1 MIPSFLFYNQHL
13 LHIFVY
19 RVKTIKT
26 SVMKKNMGMVDKTV
40 RLVLAAL
47 AVVLYFLGAVKG
59 TLALVVLIIA
69 ILLVVT
75 SLVSFCPLYT
85 LFGWNTDKKKE

>member
-1 MIPSFLFYNQHL
+1 
-13 LHIFVY
+13 
-19 RVKTIKT
+19 
-26 SVMKKNMGMVDKTV
+26 MKKNMGMVDKTV

>member
-1 MIPSFLFYNQHL
+1 
-13 LHIFVY
+13 
-19 RVKTIKT
+19 
-26 SVMKKNMGMVDKTV
+26 MKKNMGMTDKSI
-40 RLVLAAL
+40 RIALAAL

-75 SLVSFCPLYT
+75 SLISFCPLYT

>member
-1 MIPSFLFYNQHL
+1 
-13 LHIFVY
+13 
-19 RVKTIKT
+19 
-26 SVMKKNMGMVDKTV
+26 MKKNVGTIDKTI
-40 RLVLAAL
+40 RLALAAL

-69 ILLVVT
+69 IILVVT

>member
-1 MIPSFLFYNQHL
+1 
-13 LHIFVY
+13 
-19 RVKTIKT
+19 
-26 SVMKKNMGMVDKTV
+26 MKKNVGTIDKTI
-40 RLVLAAL
+40 RLALAAL

-69 ILLVVT
+69 IILVVT

-85 LFGWNTDKKKE
+85 LFGWNTDQKKE

>member
-1 MIPSFLFYNQHL
+1 
-13 LHIFVY
+13 
-19 RVKTIKT
+19 
-26 SVMKKNMGMVDKTV
+26 MKKNVGTIDKTV
-40 RLVLAAL
+40 RLALAAL

-69 ILLVVT
+69 IILVVT